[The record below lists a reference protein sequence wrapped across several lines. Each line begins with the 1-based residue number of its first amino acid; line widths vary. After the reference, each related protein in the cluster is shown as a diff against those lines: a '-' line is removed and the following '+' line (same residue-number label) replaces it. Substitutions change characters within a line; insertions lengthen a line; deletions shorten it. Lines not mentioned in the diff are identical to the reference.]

1 MNTRTVSYEDVQK
14 DVAGVVNDVYT
25 GGTVLLQEAD
35 KSMAAIISF
44 DDYLALQEELEEL
57 RDIRL
62 AEAALKE
69 YRQDPST
76 AITWD
81 AAKEILRDDGLID
94 GE

>member
-1 MNTRTVSYEDVQK
+1 MNVRTVSYEDVQR

-81 AAKEILRDDGLID
+81 AAKAILRDDGLID